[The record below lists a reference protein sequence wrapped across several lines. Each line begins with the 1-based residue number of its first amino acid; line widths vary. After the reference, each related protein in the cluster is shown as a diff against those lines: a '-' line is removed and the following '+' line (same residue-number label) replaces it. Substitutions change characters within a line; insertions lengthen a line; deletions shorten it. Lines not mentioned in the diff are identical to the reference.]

1 LLVPSGTLSDPSRH
15 HLFVLVT
22 NACNANFHLAI
33 SISSIK
39 SGISHDPTCIIEKDE
54 HPFVDLRSYVV
65 YARPQQ
71 LLRPNIV
78 RCADGRIY
86 TPKEDCNAAVLQR
99 ICDGV
104 MESSFTPRWAKS
116 YFATNR
122 KR

>member
-78 RCADGRIY
+78 TRMVVSTRQKKIAM
-86 TPKEDCNAAVLQR
+86 QR
-99 ICDGV
+99 
-104 MESSFTPRWAKS
+104 S
-116 YFATNR
+116 YSAFATA
-122 KR
+122 